1 MMPNKNKG
9 FVLLISGL
17 SGSGKSI
24 LANLLK
30 DYLKKEKDNDIFILD
45 GDVTRAFFDGNL
57 AYGEEARLES
67 GRRLM
72 FGAHLLSETGTNV
85 VVTCI
90 MGNSET
96 RKVMKDKVNFI
107 EIFMDANIEDCI
119 KSDPKG
125 VYKKNISLEK
135 PNLRGIDM
143 PFEKPEDAA
152 LVLNPYKEKPEES
165 LRKLVNFL
173 EEKGLI

>member
-1 MMPNKNKG
+1 MISDNKKG

-17 SGSGKSI
+17 SGSGKSV

-30 DYLKKEKDNDIFILD
+30 DYLKKEKNKDLFILD
-45 GDVTRAFFDGNL
+45 GDVTRKFFDNNL
-57 AYGEEARLES
+57 AYGGEARLES

-72 FGAHLLSETGTNV
+72 FGAHLLSEIGTNV

-96 RKVMKDKVNFI
+96 RKVMKDKVSFI
-107 EIFMDANIEDCI
+107 EIFMNANIKDCI

-125 VYKKNISLEK
+125 VYKKNMNLEK
-135 PNLRGIDM
+135 PNLRGIDL
-143 PFEKPEDAA
+143 PFEKPKDAA
-152 LVLNPYKEKPEES
+152 LVLNPYKETPEES
-165 LRKLVNFL
+165 MKKLVNFL